1 MDLLNNGK
9 VGEMKTAEGVD
20 IVVPILNEAGCVD
33 ELIDRLARA
42 CPGAWLI
49 FVDNGS
55 TDGTLE
61 RLQARKVE
69 TIRHSRNEGYGKSLR
84 DGIAGGKGSA
94 VVTIDADLEYPPE
107 SIPALLDALQSNPV
121 VYGSRFRGGRRPAM
135 GAVRRFGNR
144 LLTGLFNLIF
154 RQRLTDLYT
163 GLKAFRRD
171 ALDGY
176 RFQESGFT
184 FVVEFAAHVSRS
196 CIIAEVAVPYHPRSK
211 GRSKMR
217 HAIEAIRGVWA
228 LLRYGTRGARGR
240 APIGEPN

>member
-1 MDLLNNGK
+1 MI
-9 VGEMKTAEGVD
+9 TAEGVD

-33 ELIDRLARA
+33 ELVDRLTLA
-42 CPGAWLI
+42 CPRASLI

-55 TDGTLE
+55 TDGTLD
-61 RLQARKVE
+61 RLRARGVE
-69 TIRHSRNEGYGKSLR
+69 TIRHDRNEGYGKSLR
-84 DGIAGGKGSA
+84 DGIAHGKGFA

-107 SIPALLDALQSNPV
+107 SIPALLDALQISPV
-121 VYGSRFRGGRRPAM
+121 VYGSRFCGGRRPAM

-144 LLTGLFNLIF
+144 FLTGIFNIVC

-163 GLKAFRRD
+163 GIKAFRRNQV
-171 ALDGY
+171 DGY

-196 CIIAEVAVPYHPRSK
+196 CRIAEVPVEYQARFQ

-217 HAIEAIRGVWA
+217 HVVEALRGIAAVV
-228 LLRYGTRGARGR
+228 RYGIRRRPPVEGL
-240 APIGEPN
+240 N

>member
-1 MDLLNNGK
+1 
-9 VGEMKTAEGVD
+9 VQ
-20 IVVPILNEAGCVD
+20 
-33 ELIDRLARA
+33 A
-42 CPGAWLI
+42 CPGASLI

-61 RLQARKVE
+61 RLHARGVE
-69 TIRHSRNEGYGKSLR
+69 TIRHERNEGYGKSLR
-84 DGIAGGKGSA
+84 DGIAGGKGFA

-121 VYGSRFRGGRRPAM
+121 VYGSRFRSGRGPIM
-135 GAVRRFGNR
+135 GAARRLGNR
-144 LLTGLFNLIF
+144 LLTGLFNLIC
-154 RQRLTDLYT
+154 RQHLTDLYT

-196 CIIAEVAVPYHPRSK
+196 CIIAEVPVPYHPRSK

-217 HAIEAIRGVWA
+217 HVIEAIRGVRA
-228 LLRYGTRGARGR
+228 LFRYGTCR
-240 APIGEPN
+240 APRAPVGAPN